1 MTSGFMLQFAPPM
14 VPVIRDAQTQI
25 AEFFASDG
33 ARVVKPSLPFWQVP
47 IADPLPED
55 LGYIP

>member
-1 MTSGFMLQFAPPM
+1 MLQFLPPL
-14 VPVIRDAQTQI
+14 VPVIRDAQMQI

-33 ARVVKPSLPFWQVP
+33 RRVVRPSLPFWQVP
-47 IADPLPED
+47 ITDSLPED